1 MKSFRVQVSFQK
13 NNQGDKMLLIEK
25 KKKKKGKKK
34 RGGTKNSLWKNI
46 WNKKDRGEPPLKPG
60 DEGYPKTL
68 NVGKKKK
75 RKNES
80 KEIFVEILKDFIK
93 ENLRN

>member
-1 MKSFRVQVSFQK
+1 
-13 NNQGDKMLLIEK
+13 MLLTEK
-25 KKKKKGKKK
+25 KRKKRKK
-34 RGGTKNSLWKNI
+34 RGGTKNSLWRNVWRKR
-46 WNKKDRGEPPLKPG
+46 DAGEPPLEPG

-80 KEIFVEILKDFIK
+80 MDFRQYLKTFIR
-93 ENLRN
+93 ESLMIQNLI